1 MGLLD
6 KWRRRPERQPDPPP
20 SVQAVGASP
29 PEQGDARAMYIDP
42 WELAQH
48 QAWMEQVQVKS
59 VWSNRILWDMSQLP
73 WVSPII
79 RNRVGKAA
87 KIAKRQRGPH
97 DVGYGIR
104 LRESKKSPSRAA
116 EKKIEELSNLIDH
129 CGFVDEDDH
138 VTRLQRD
145 SFPTFA
151 KKVVRDSSIY
161 EALAFEIVPDRRGKP
176 AWWRAVDGATIFRV
190 RPKGPYGYYQA
201 DDAAWVQ
208 IINAQPQAYFSIEEM
223 AYGVRY
229 PSTHLENAGYGSPE
243 LVELLAVLSNIMYA
257 YAYNQKFFQQG
268 GPPGVLA
275 VLGEMPE
282 DKFKAFSRQ
291 VRFMLSGLRNAHTL
305 PMVNPQGAG
314 SDMKWIPFSGYT
326 HQEMEFS
333 QWLLTNQKLAAAVFQ
348 INLEEIGIYTGNEGV
363 RSSLSE
369 GGIEDKV
376 RISSDKGFDAIRDVL
391 TETMNRHIIFPLAPD
406 FEFGIYGVGG
416 LSPKEQAELAE
427 KRGRSHIM
435 VDELRAEDGLKPLPD
450 DKGQV
455 LLNDVWLR
463 HVQGMQET
471 AAAQAQAGQQ
481 PGGPGGDGGPG
492 GAPQGERVPATPGTD
507 PLDDWGP
514 EDGAGGPAG
523 GQGSGGRAGGQGAP
537 GDEAAKSLR
546 TPGGRRGHGGHGGRV
561 FTIEV

>member
-1 MGLLD
+1 MALKDL
-6 KWRRRPERQPDPPP
+6 WRRRSERQPDPPP
-20 SVQAVGASP
+20 TVQTTGAP
-29 PEQGDARAMYIDP
+29 TPEPGEAQAMYLDP
-42 WELAQH
+42 WELSQH

-59 VWSNRILWDMSQLP
+59 TWSNRILWDMSQLP

-116 EKKIEELSNLIDH
+116 QKKIEELSNLIDH
-129 CGFVDEDDH
+129 CGYVEEDDH

-151 KKVVRDSSIY
+151 KKIVRDSSIY

-190 RPKGPYGYYQA
+190 RPKGPYGYYQK

-208 IINAQPQAYFSIEEM
+208 VVNNTPAAFFSIEEM

-229 PSTHLENAGYGSPE
+229 PSTNLANAGYGSPE

-257 YAYNQKFFQQG
+257 YSYNQKFFQQG

-369 GGIEDKV
+369 GGIADKV
-376 RISSDKGFDAIRDVL
+376 RISSDKGFDSIRDVL
-391 TETMNRHIIFPLAPD
+391 AETMNRHIIYPLDPD
-406 FEFGIYGVGG
+406 FEFGIFGVGG

-427 KRGRSHIM
+427 KRGRSHVM
-435 VDELRAEDGLKPLPD
+435 VDELRAEDGLEPLED
-450 DKGQV
+450 DKGKM
-455 LLNDVWLR
+455 LANDTWLR
-463 HVQGMQET
+463 YVQGMQET
-471 AAAQAQAGQQ
+471 AAAEAEAQAGGE
-481 PGGPGGDGGPG
+481 GGPAGEGPG
-492 GAPQGERVPATPGTD
+492 EAEGAPGAERIPATPGTD
-507 PLDDWGP
+507 PVDDWGP
-514 EDGAGGPAG
+514 DESASVDAVAKALRGRYPAATRAPM
-523 GQGSGGRAGGQGAP
+523 GGRT
-537 GDEAAKSLR
+537 L
-546 TPGGRRGHGGHGGRV
+546 
-561 FTIEV
+561 TIEV